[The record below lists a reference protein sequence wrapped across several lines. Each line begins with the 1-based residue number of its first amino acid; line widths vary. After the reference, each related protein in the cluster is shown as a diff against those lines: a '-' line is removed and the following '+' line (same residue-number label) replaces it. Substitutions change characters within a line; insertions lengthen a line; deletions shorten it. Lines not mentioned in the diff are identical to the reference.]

1 AGLGRRMSSLTGGAP
16 KEMLP
21 LAGRPIIHHVVQ
33 EAIDA
38 GIVEICIVIHKSK
51 EEIRRYFESDN
62 REAGEA
68 ERPAE
73 TLQSRCIVFILGS
86 CVLGLGQ
93 RWLLRGSFAIA
104 IVAIAIALGVQ
115 VRINGR
121 SCWRTR
127 VEPCLPGWDKAPPDR
142 APD

>member
-1 AGLGRRMSSLTGGAP
+1 
-16 KEMLP
+16 
-21 LAGRPIIHHVVQ
+21 VQ

-104 IVAIAIALGVQ
+104 IVAIAIALGAPTPDQ
-115 VRINGR
+115 WAQLLQDAR
-121 SCWRTR
+121 RT
-127 VEPCLPGWDKAPPDR
+127 LFASG
-142 APD
+142 